1 MKKTLLTSLLLCGT
15 LLSLSASA
23 AGPSRDDR
31 APNRDLPASL
41 QGSEPDGELRTD
53 AKGRFVPDAGALRLF
68 DYFLTALGEETLPQV
83 KARITA
89 EINRH
94 LRGEARGDANQLLE
108 QYLDYRDEARQM
120 NEGRTQPAELE
131 TGFAQLSDLRRKVFG
146 RHTADLLFGEEEKL
160 AGRFLEARRNPGDP
174 DVQAARL
181 SDESTVP
188 MVLSQNEAGL
198 KGRGATQAEIRSI
211 RIEMVGVDAARRLE
225 VLDREEAEF
234 KSRLA
239 TYRQARKEIE
249 STPGLS
255 DEARAE
261 SIQRVLGQTFS
272 TAEQVRVRALDRIE
286 GVTPEV
292 Y

>member
-1 MKKTLLTSLLLCGT
+1 
-15 LLSLSASA
+15 
-23 AGPSRDDR
+23 
-31 APNRDLPASL
+31 
-41 QGSEPDGELRTD
+41 
-53 AKGRFVPDAGALRLF
+53 
-68 DYFLTALGEETLPQV
+68 
-83 KARITA
+83 
-89 EINRH
+89 
-94 LRGEARGDANQLLE
+94 
-108 QYLDYRDEARQM
+108 
-120 NEGRTQPAELE
+120 
-131 TGFAQLSDLRRKVFG
+131 
-146 RHTADLLFGEEEKL
+146 
-160 AGRFLEARRNPGDP
+160 
-174 DVQAARL
+174 
-181 SDESTVP
+181 